1 MRFVMKAQ
9 AGRSRL
15 LFLLLT
21 VFLLA
26 GCGRLF
32 HRDDPLET
40 LPVEGLYAEGKT
52 SLEKGNVGRAQRYF
66 QRLIA
71 RFPFGPYTEQ
81 AQLELA
87 YAFYKGGKAEEA
99 TSAVNRFIRTY
110 PTHAHIAYAYYLRGL
125 INFDLEKGFLSRIAR
140 LDVTRR
146 DQGAPK
152 QAFNDFAELI
162 RRYPNSRYA
171 ADARQRMIY
180 LRNQMARYEINVA
193 NYYLE
198 REAYVGAIARAQFL
212 LENYPQSQYT
222 GDALAVMAESYNQL
236 GQDTL
241 EADARRV
248 LEQNFPQHA
257 YFSGGWPK
265 RQAKWKKLIPFMGE
279 DRG

>member
-1 MRFVMKAQ
+1 MKAQ

-32 HRDDPLET
+32 NRDDPLET
-40 LPVEGLYAEGKT
+40 LPVEGLYAEGKS

-66 QRLIA
+66 QRLTA

-87 YAFYKGGKAEEA
+87 YAYYKGGKAEEA

-241 EADARRV
+241 EADCWQDILGSRSVTNNR
-248 LEQNFPQHA
+248 
-257 YFSGGWPK
+257 
-265 RQAKWKKLIPFMGE
+265 
-279 DRG
+279 